1 MARFGAIIL
10 AISALLL
17 SSVGLAR
24 SAPAGNKPI
33 DRVALFR
40 AVGAMYGLDP
50 ALLAAIATAES
61 NNNELA
67 VSPKGA
73 IGLMQLMPATATQ
86 FSVADPFDPVDSA
99 LGAARFLD
107 YLRRDKECREL
118 PRLIAAYNAGAGAVE
133 HYQGIPPYSE
143 TLAYVRRVLWLY
155 LLDSVPPVQRSA
167 SQATSVEFSSES
179 VKSHLALNGD
189 QSVLDQLSDIRQ
201 ERAAAAKA
209 R

>member
-1 MARFGAIIL
+1 MAKFGSFALGI
-10 AISALLL
+10 AALLIP
-17 SSVGLAR
+17 SVGMAG
-24 SAPAGNKPI
+24 SAPSGGKQI
-33 DRVALFR
+33 DRIALFR

-50 ALLAAIATAES
+50 ALLAAIATVES

-73 IGLMQLMPATATQ
+73 IGLMQLMPGTAMQ

-107 YLRRDKECREL
+107 YLRRDKACREL
-118 PRLIAAYNAGAGAVE
+118 PQLIAAYNAGAGAVE

-155 LLDSVPPVQRSA
+155 LLDTVPPAQGS
-167 SQATSVEFSSES
+167 SQETSRVVSSKS
-179 VKSHLALNGD
+179 VKGHLSLNGD
-189 QSVLDQLSDIRQ
+189 QSVLDQLSDLRQ

-209 R
+209 H